1 MEISVVVPVY
11 RAGEGLV
18 ELHQRLTATLQRLTS
33 EYEIILVEDCG
44 GDNSWEVIARLA
56 ERDPHVRGIRFSR
69 NFGQHAATICG
80 IAKSSGD
87 WVVTIDDDLEQDP
100 EDMVALIDKAREG
113 YDLVYGVYGERSHS
127 RWRNFT
133 SEVAR
138 KLFSIAIPSLNREYT
153 SFRVLR
159 QTVAQALP
167 CFDSPYPFI
176 DGYLSWVTHRYATVT
191 VAHGARARGV
201 SNYTLR
207 KLVTHTVNIFVT
219 FSDLPLRFAIWLGLG
234 SFLGGLAWLL
244 YIVVA
249 RLLGGITVSGYA
261 SMMAAVILFGGLQ
274 MFILGIMGEYLSRIN
289 FKTSRKPLYL
299 VAQETENT
307 RFAETLRV

>member
-11 RAGEGLV
+11 RSGEGLR
-18 ELHQRLTATLQRLTS
+18 ELHRRLTATLQSLTP
-33 EYEIILVEDCG
+33 EYEIIFVEDCG
-44 GDNSWEVIARLA
+44 GDNSWEVITCLA
-56 ERDPHVRGIRFSR
+56 ANDPHVRGIRFSR

-80 IAKSSGD
+80 ISRATGN
-87 WVVTIDDDLEQDP
+87 WVVTIDDDLEQSP
-100 EDMVALIDKAREG
+100 EDIPTLLDRAKQG
-113 YDLVYGVYGERSHS
+113 YDLVYGVFPERAHS

-133 SEVAR
+133 SHLAR
-138 KLFSIAIPSLNREYT
+138 RLFTLAIPSLNREYT

-176 DGYLSWVTHRYATVT
+176 DGYLSWVTHRYATVP
-191 VAHGARARGV
+191 VRHGSRARGG
-201 SNYTLR
+201 SNYTVR
-207 KLVTHTVNIFVT
+207 KLLAHTINIFVT

-234 SFLGGLAWLL
+234 TFLGGLAWLAW
-244 YIVVA
+244 IVVA

-261 SMMAAVILFGGLQ
+261 SIMAAIILFGGLQ
-274 MFILGIMGEYLSRIN
+274 MLILGIMGEYLARVN

-299 VAQETENT
+299 VAQETEQHS
-307 RFAETLRV
+307 APETLLV

>member
-11 RAGEGLV
+11 RAGETLV
-18 ELHQRLTATLQRLTS
+18 ELHQRLTSTLERLTS
-33 EYEIILVEDCG
+33 EYEILLVEDCG
-44 GDNSWEVIARLA
+44 GDNSWEIIARLA
-56 ERDPHVRGIRFSR
+56 ERDPHVNGIRFSR

-80 IAKSSGD
+80 IAKASGD
-87 WVVTIDDDLEQDP
+87 WVVTIDDDLEQNP
-100 EDMVALIDKAREG
+100 EDIIPLLDKAREG

-133 SEVAR
+133 SELAR
-138 KLFSIAIPSLNREYT
+138 KLFAIAIPSLNKEYT

-167 CFDSPYPFI
+167 CFDSPYPFV
-176 DGYLSWVTHRYATVT
+176 DGYLSWVTQRYATVP
-191 VAHGARARGV
+191 VAHGTRAQGA

-219 FSDLPLRFAIWLGLG
+219 FSDLPLRFAIWLGL
-234 SFLGGLAWLL
+234 SAFLGGVAWLL
-244 YIVVA
+244 YIVTA

-261 SMMAAVILFGGLQ
+261 SLMAGIILFGGLQ
-274 MFILGIMGEYLSRIN
+274 MFILGVMGEYLARIN

-299 VAQETENT
+299 VAQETDRPCIT
-307 RFAETLRV
+307 ETLRL